1 MSENSTKTD
10 QSAAGG
16 TGTGTH
22 MANNK
27 MPKNNGAP
35 KEPAS
40 PVRMLR
46 DWLSQCPI
54 LEGEAIHPDYLPAFE
69 GWSFSITKS
78 EQKQD
83 ILGNRVRIL
92 SVRVLL
98 RRTID
103 DDEDRIRA
111 IERLDAL
118 AAWAQENP
126 PETVSAR
133 VRTVAAFSSRTNAGT
148 EEFGILLE
156 LKITEV

>member
-1 MSENSTKTD
+1 MSENSTKND
-10 QSAAGG
+10 HSAAGG
-16 TGTGTH
+16 TGTGTQMTIH
-22 MANNK
+22 K
-27 MPKNNGAP
+27 LPKNNGAP

-69 GWSFSITKS
+69 GWNFSITKS

-83 ILGNRVRIL
+83 ILGNRIQVL

-126 PETVSAR
+126 PETGNTR

>member
-1 MSENSTKTD
+1 MSENSTKND
-10 QSAAGG
+10 HSAAGG
-16 TGTGTH
+16 TGTGTQ
-22 MANNK
+22 MAIHK

-40 PVRMLR
+40 PVRLLR
-46 DWLSQCPI
+46 DWLTQCPI

-83 ILGNRVRIL
+83 VLGNRIQVL

-98 RRTID
+98 RRTIA

-111 IERLDAL
+111 IERLDAF

-126 PETVSAR
+126 PEAGSAR

>member
-1 MSENSTKTD
+1 MSENSTKID

-22 MANNK
+22 MANSK

-83 ILGNRVRIL
+83 ILGNQFKIL

-118 AAWAQENP
+118 AAWAEENP
-126 PETVSAR
+126 PETVRAR

>member
-1 MSENSTKTD
+1 MANNINTD
-10 QSAAGG
+10 PCAAGG
-16 TGTGTH
+16 TGTGTQMTIH
-22 MANNK
+22 K
-27 MPKNNGAP
+27 LPKNNGAP

-69 GWSFSITKS
+69 GWSFSISKS

-83 ILGNRVRIL
+83 ILGNCVRIL

-98 RRTID
+98 RRTIA

-126 PETVSAR
+126 PDTGSAR

>member
-1 MSENSTKTD
+1 MANNNNTD
-10 QSAAGG
+10 PCVAGGAG
-16 TGTGTH
+16 TGTQ
-22 MANNK
+22 MAIHK
-27 MPKNNGAP
+27 LPKNNGAP

-46 DWLSQCPI
+46 DWLTECPI

-83 ILGNRVRIL
+83 ILGNLVRIL

-126 PETVSAR
+126 PETGNTR

-156 LKITEV
+156 LKTI

>member
-1 MSENSTKTD
+1 MEENSSLKAEPG
-10 QSAAGG
+10 SANG
-16 TGTGTH
+16 TGTGTQ
-22 MANNK
+22 MAIHK
-27 MPKNNGAP
+27 LPKNNGAT

-46 DWLSQCPI
+46 DWLLQCPI

-83 ILGNRVRIL
+83 ILGNRVKVL

-103 DDEDRIRA
+103 NDEDRIRA

-126 PETVSAR
+126 PETARTR

-156 LKITEV
+156 LKTL

>member
-1 MSENSTKTD
+1 MGDMNSLKAEPG
-10 QSAAGG
+10 SANG

-22 MANNK
+22 MAIHK
-27 MPKNNGAP
+27 LPKNNGAP

-40 PVRMLR
+40 PVRLLR

-69 GWSFSITKS
+69 GWSFSITKY

-83 ILGNRVRIL
+83 ILGNQFKIL

-98 RRTID
+98 RRTIA

-118 AAWAQENP
+118 AAWAEDNP
-126 PETVSAR
+126 PETGNAR

-156 LKITEV
+156 LKIL

>member
-1 MSENSTKTD
+1 MANNINTD
-10 QSAAGG
+10 PCAAGG
-16 TGTGTH
+16 TGTGTQ
-22 MANNK
+22 MAIHK
-27 MPKNNGAP
+27 LPKNNGAP

-83 ILGNRVRIL
+83 ILGNQFKIL

-103 DDEDRIRA
+103 DDDDRIRA

-118 AAWAQENP
+118 AAWAHDNP

-156 LKITEV
+156 LKITEA

>member
-1 MSENSTKTD
+1 MANNSNTD
-10 QSAAGG
+10 PCAAGG
-16 TGTGTH
+16 AGTGTQMTIH
-22 MANNK
+22 K
-27 MPKNNGAP
+27 MPKNNGAT

-40 PVRMLR
+40 PVRLLR
-46 DWLSQCPI
+46 DWLAQCPI
-54 LEGEAIHPDYLPAFE
+54 LEGEAIHLDYLPAFE

-83 ILGNRVRIL
+83 ILGNRVKVL

-126 PETVSAR
+126 PETGNAR

-156 LKITEV
+156 LKTL